1 MLDEPD
7 RVTDASTGTGE
18 ASSDV
23 VDSTDEAILIA
34 YIPGDIG
41 EAAFE
46 AGLKEARNRGCRAV
60 LVNAPRSGL
69 TVDRKMI
76 DNEAKVELV
85 DRARAGSVELEVLQP
100 IDDDPVSAIEDLAE
114 SGGFSLLVIGLRR
127 RSSIGKFI
135 MGSTAQ
141 RLLLDVDIP
150 VLAIKVRRQS

>member
-1 MLDEPD
+1 MLDEPNRKAD
-7 RVTDASTGTGE
+7 VSTGANE
-18 ASSDV
+18 ASKEV
-23 VDSTDEAILIA
+23 VDSNDEAILIA

-46 AGLKEARNRGCRAV
+46 AGIKEARSRGCKAV
-60 LVNAPRSGL
+60 LVNAPRAGR

-76 DNEAKVELV
+76 DDKAKAELV
-85 DRARAGSVELEVLQP
+85 DRALVASVELEVVQLT
-100 IDDDPVSAIEDLAE
+100 DDDPVSAIEDLAE
-114 SGGFSLLVIGLRR
+114 SGRFSLLIIGLRR

-150 VLAIKVRRQS
+150 VLSIKGRRQS